1 MKKLLLITL
10 SSFVFS
16 LCQPLVHAADLDD
29 IYTPFIAQDKFLY
42 QAEIYNFDMSEEGIH
57 GSSSFGDFE
66 SDPSLLSVSN
76 SLRFSPVSG
85 FEVEA
90 GYGQFLPREYS
101 RLIYDNPTAVLDI
114 EQEYTLNHFQDYFL
128 NLRLRKGL
136 FETYLTVQEKRQ
148 KAKAD
153 AVLFL
158 NDMIS
163 FDDITSHYEDFKL
176 GVRYLSK
183 EETPLERNS
192 YFQITRPLLAER
204 QINMEAGVGFRN
216 GRVKNISDICYGNIP
231 YLHEYFHQLR
241 PHFIPEVLL
250 RYGLSDRFE
259 IESGFSYTTPFK
271 YNYEFRQFN
280 ASYPNSITGTYEI
293 ENDFK
298 TPLKFIYR
306 HADSISVKFSSDFS
320 YVKQRMDSWEKEFDN
335 SITVY
340 NTRKLRAYNTKPTL
354 ELTYFHDAGQ
364 QISENEFSSLT
375 KQMLKREQFLLSFQ
389 YQKDITSLKKADNNG
404 AQNVIDPYSL
414 FLYPL
419 DLFVSGSEEG
429 TFFLG
434 NKTARAAEVQPQNY
448 YLLETSLIY
457 GLRDFLNVGLEV
469 GYRSGSSLHH
479 FTVHDL
485 ADRFYKF
492 EPFYYFTFLADW
504 KVKENNL
511 LSFKAYY
518 VPQYKTFLDTTD
530 PLQPDQFEAET
541 RYYAV
546 SLAWKILF

>member
-10 SSFVFS
+10 SSFIFS
-16 LCQPLVHAADLDD
+16 LCQPPVHAADLDD

-42 QAEIYNFDMSEEGIH
+42 QAEISNFDMSEDGVH
-57 GSSSFGDFE
+57 GSASFSDFE
-66 SDPSLLSVSN
+66 SDPSLLSVSH

-101 RLIYDNPTAVLDI
+101 RLTYDDPTAVLDT

-148 KAKAD
+148 KAKVD
-153 AVLFL
+153 AVLL
-158 NDMIS
+158 LDDTIS

-176 GVRYLSK
+176 GIRYLS
-183 EETPLERNS
+183 EEKMPAERNN
-192 YFQITRPLLAER
+192 YFQITCPLLEDN
-204 QINMEAGVGFRN
+204 QINVEAGLGYRN
-216 GRVKNISDICYGNIP
+216 GRVKNTSDIYWLSVLYIR
-231 YLHEYFHQLR
+231 EYFHQLR
-241 PHFIPEVLL
+241 PHFIPEALL
-250 RYGLSDRFE
+250 RYGLSDRVE
-259 IESGFSYTTPFK
+259 VEMGFSYTTPFK
-271 YNYEFRQFN
+271 YNYEYKQFDPDDSN
-280 ASYPNSITGTYEI
+280 FITGTYSI
-293 ENDFK
+293 KNDIKAPFK
-298 TPLKFIYR
+298 ISYR
-306 HADSISVKFSSDFS
+306 PSDSLAVTLSSDFH
-320 YVKQRMDSWEKEFDN
+320 YTRQRLDMWEKESDN
-335 SITVY
+335 SVTSY
-340 NTRKLRAYNTKPTL
+340 NSRGLRALNTKPTL
-354 ELTYFHDAGQ
+354 ELAYFHDADQ
-364 QISENEFSSLT
+364 KISKNEFSSLT
-375 KQMLKREQFLLSFQ
+375 KQILKRKQFLLSFQ
-389 YQKDITSLKKADNNG
+389 YQKDITSLKKDDNNG
-404 AQNVIDPYSL
+404 AQNVIDPYGL

-419 DLFVSGSEEG
+419 DLFVSGTEAG

-434 NKTARAAEVQPQNY
+434 NKTTRAAEVQPQNY

-541 RYYAV
+541 QYYAV
-546 SLAWKILF
+546 SLAWKVLF